1 MKNIYCSQ
9 CGNKQEEYDK
19 FCSSCG
25 YKLNA
30 PQDQNINTSHTS
42 EFEYNQVISAPR
54 EQYQKQEREN
64 PQQRQFNYNQQEQYT
79 PQPQQQPVQRM
90 PQQPQIAQEQVQHRQ
105 LPQKLQQQQMQQPQV
120 RQTQPMQEQQ
130 QVQPKPI
137 VQQQNNQERLR
148 QEAYTNTQ
156 NNNTNQEYNAN
167 HSTVS
172 ERRNQPSKRAA
183 VKKASAF
190 TIVFSII
197 ISVVMFFVLTATM
210 FVFVLRTT
218 LSENAIRKMVEKTDI
233 AAIPLGN
240 LVYAYSVTND
250 FEFITPTEENT
261 VPAES
266 IPTEIAQQD
275 VIDVIDANYINEEEI
290 LYDETVADVIDEII
304 ENTDDFVI
312 SDITEIIEYADS
324 INDAVTVSQWIMLYY
339 PEVSKYVGEE
349 ELNDIIND
357 GKVKDFFASAL
368 TKYGD
373 ALSGKD
379 ENVTVTS
386 AEIVELLKDSDV
398 LSIITEK
405 TNGQVSN
412 FDYDEIA
419 RQIDESSVLETIS
432 LPEIAKYT
440 VLDIGTLNFLLSV
453 YSLIALIVLFIVFAL
468 VLFVLNRNNITPLFK
483 CVGLVMFLAGGMYLI
498 LGLLLKTLVNLISNL
513 AALDASL
520 LLSLTSQFKF
530 ISAISGGVVLV
541 IGILLFVLSF
551 INMKPAKVKR

>member
-1 MKNIYCSQ
+1 
-9 CGNKQEEYDK
+9 
-19 FCSSCG
+19 
-25 YKLNA
+25 
-30 PQDQNINTSHTS
+30 
-42 EFEYNQVISAPR
+42 
-54 EQYQKQEREN
+54 
-64 PQQRQFNYNQQEQYT
+64 
-79 PQPQQQPVQRM
+79 
-90 PQQPQIAQEQVQHRQ
+90 
-105 LPQKLQQQQMQQPQV
+105 
-120 RQTQPMQEQQ
+120 MQEQQ